1 MNIAVIQFAYNNA
14 SLIGLLKQRGAA
26 IKNAQFQKVL
36 EIETKISAMKNE
48 NLDSYTRPVFAF
60 LTFENEAGY
69 EVARKF
75 AEDSTDD
82 A

>member
-14 SLIGLLKQRGAA
+14 ALIGLLKKRGTA
-26 IKNAQFQKVL
+26 IREAKFPKVI
-36 EIETKISAMKNE
+36 EIEEEISAMKNQ

-69 EVARKF
+69 EVARKY
-75 AEDSTDD
+75 ANDQMDD